1 MRVKVAKLGYF
12 GGDPSKVGEAR
23 VTDILDVLA
32 FEKYEADYIATER
45 ELNKDG

>member
-1 MRVKVAKLGYF
+1 MGYY

-23 VTDILDVLA
+23 VTDVMDVLA
-32 FEKYEADYIATER
+32 FETYEAEYTSTER

>member
-12 GGDPSKVGEAR
+12 GGDPSKVGEAK
-23 VTDILDVLA
+23 VTDVLDVLA
-32 FEKYEADYIATER
+32 YECYEADYAETER

>member
-1 MRVKVAKLGYF
+1 MGYY

-23 VTDILDVLA
+23 ITDVMDVLA
-32 FEKYEADYIATER
+32 FEAYEADYTSTER